1 MRHGRKGM
9 VLTLNNSKYIG
20 VDLGTANTLVYVK
33 NKGITVREPSVVVF
47 DRNTS
52 KILAT
57 GTEAKNMVG
66 KTPANLSSLYPLRGG
81 VIADFEFC
89 AEMLYGF
96 LKKNMNTL
104 TGLRPKVIV
113 CVPYGITEVEKRA
126 VMDSA
131 LEAGAGSVYTFDEPI
146 CAALGA
152 GLPVMSG
159 RGSMIV
165 DIGAG
170 TTEIAV
176 LSHGGIVT
184 SSSVKTAGN
193 TLDNALVSY
202 IKQEFNVL
210 IGESGAEEIKIKIGS
225 AHKSTDIGAIQVKG
239 RNMRT
244 GKAAEFTLY
253 SAEVREAISET
264 LASLFESIR
273 SVLDSTPPELCA
285 DIYDSGMTLC
295 GGGALLRGLSAY
307 ISEKSRLPV
316 KVAENAP
323 DCVINGIGKLIA
335 NSEMRHRIESIVL
348 HSDI

>member
-1 MRHGRKGM
+1 M
-9 VLTLNNSKYIG
+9 VDTLNNSRYIG

-47 DRNTS
+47 EKNTS
-52 KILAT
+52 KVLAF
-57 GTEAKNMVG
+57 GAEAKSMVG
-66 KTPANLSSLYPLRGG
+66 KTPPNLSALSPLRGG
-81 VIADFEFC
+81 VISDFEFC
-89 AEMLYGF
+89 AEMLCGF
-96 LKKNMNTL
+96 LKKSMNSI
-104 TGLRPKVIV
+104 TGLRPKLII

-131 LEAGAGSVYTFDEPI
+131 LEAGAGSVYTFDEPL
-146 CAALGA
+146 CAAIGA
-152 GLPVMSG
+152 GLPVMSD

-184 SSSVKTAGN
+184 SSSVKIAGN
-193 TLDNALVSY
+193 TLDNAVVSY
-202 IKQEFNVL
+202 IKQEFSVL

-225 AHKSTDIGAIQVKG
+225 AHRTTDNGAMQVKG
-239 RNMRT
+239 RSMRT

-253 SAEVREAISET
+253 AAEVREAIAEPLS
-264 LASLFESIR
+264 SLFEAIR

-285 DIYDSGMTLC
+285 DIYDNGITLC
-295 GGGALLRGLSAY
+295 GGGALLRGIATY
-307 ISEKSRLPV
+307 IGDKSRLNVRIADNPL
-316 KVAENAP
+316 

-335 NSEMRHRIESIVL
+335 SPEMRHRIESIVV
-348 HSDI
+348 HSNI

>member
-1 MRHGRKGM
+1 
-9 VLTLNNSKYIG
+9 LNNSRYIG

-47 DRNTS
+47 EKSTS
-52 KILAT
+52 RMLAA
-57 GTEAKNMVG
+57 GQEAKNMVG
-66 KTPANLSSLYPLRGG
+66 KTPDTLRALYPLRGG

-89 AEMLYGF
+89 AEMLCGF
-96 LKKNMNTL
+96 LRKSMNSL
-104 TGLRPKVIV
+104 TVVRPKVMI

-126 VMDSA
+126 VMYSA
-131 LEAGAGSVYTFDEPI
+131 LEAGAGSVYTFEEPL

-152 GLPVMSG
+152 GLPVMSS

-184 SSSVKTAGN
+184 SASSKIAGN
-193 TLDNALVSY
+193 SLDNAISSY

-210 IGESGAEEIKIKIGS
+210 IGESLAEEIKKKIGS
-225 AHKSTDIGAIQVKG
+225 AHRSCDIGAMQVKG

-253 SAEVREAISET
+253 SAEVREAITET
-264 LASLFESIR
+264 LLSLFEAIR

-285 DIYDSGMTLC
+285 DIYDSGMTIC
-295 GGGALLRGLSAY
+295 GGGALLRGIATF
-307 ISEKSRLPV
+307 IGEKSRLPV
-316 KVAENAP
+316 RIAENP
-323 DCVINGIGKLIA
+323 LDCVINGIGRLIQDH
-335 NSEMRHRIESIVL
+335 EMRQRVESIVL
-348 HSDI
+348 HSNI